1 MSQNR
6 DSATGAHDGL
16 GYSKLARV
24 LGDTIACKKA
34 PFTVGVYGKWGTGKT
49 QMLRLVRERLELLT
63 NASRNNRSLSVNIF
77 TLVYRL
83 FFFDPIIEPPPKDTK
98 IIFVDFSIL
107 DYAGSD
113 KLWAGVITHI
123 STTID
128 EIFGKWAV
136 KIFRTWHYKPEID
149 LKPYLEPPK
158 SYQKSTSSGW
168 KLARM
173 SSFIVP
179 ILVMLLVI
187 TAVVCF
193 TMFGLPN
200 FGDIGAGSDKDIVT
214 TVVASV
220 LGLGFA
226 VKVVD
231 VFKMVS
237 NLALTQASKITSMS
251 KKADFTTSLGFMAKV
266 KKEIYYMTSV
276 VQYMSVLLQYDIK
289 ICLIIDDV
297 DLLGKEKIMSLF
309 KVVSLLQN
317 SRCSRY
323 VQILCMDPM
332 IAANLIKKALC
343 RELSSNVNGHA
354 FLRRN
359 IQLPFHIPSFDD
371 RIRSRLFLLKQESE
385 TVRQQTISTKKE
397 KSSGHYSTEMTSL
410 LSVVAS
416 AEEPLP
422 KRPLNRKLER
432 YNETRREVLHCFQNS
447 IYLKRFNQGNER
459 SVDRVLISTQF
470 ALRLYQSKQCKPIG
484 PRVDTEAIAAWI
496 TLADQWPYRLSWIWQ
511 AIDDNAQNHTLD
523 PQATIK
529 FAGCS
534 PLSDIYNLVAAKLT
548 HPENWRSLLEL
559 DGDPE
564 TFVQM
569 LKTFRFTID
578 QMNSFLPITTDLNR
592 SIRGIICNAASECLV
607 KQTSSLFDGCRSRW
621 KFMEPVER
629 WTVEDVCEELEKIG
643 INTRNI
649 EKYKELIHEK
659 EINGQVLC
667 ECTREEMRTEFSMTL
682 GDWAVMKKYLGALKT
697 YHGLN
702 RRSIMVDDLEN
713 ETLT

>member
-1 MSQNR
+1 
-6 DSATGAHDGL
+6 
-16 GYSKLARV
+16 
-24 LGDTIACKKA
+24 
-34 PFTVGVYGKWGTGKT
+34 
-49 QMLRLVRERLELLT
+49 MLRLVRERLELLT

-136 KIFRTWHYKPEID
+136 KIFRTWHYKP
-149 LKPYLEPPK
+149 PPK

-523 PQATIK
+523 PQATRNVWFKDKCLYIHVYVVGK
-529 FAGCS
+529 DG
-534 PLSDIYNLVAAKLT
+534 T
-548 HPENWRSLLEL
+548 LEL

-592 SIRGIICNAASECLV
+592 SIR
-607 KQTSSLFDGCRSRW
+607 
-621 KFMEPVER
+621 
-629 WTVEDVCEELEKIG
+629 
-643 INTRNI
+643 
-649 EKYKELIHEK
+649 
-659 EINGQVLC
+659 
-667 ECTREEMRTEFSMTL
+667 
-682 GDWAVMKKYLGALKT
+682 
-697 YHGLN
+697 
-702 RRSIMVDDLEN
+702 
-713 ETLT
+713 